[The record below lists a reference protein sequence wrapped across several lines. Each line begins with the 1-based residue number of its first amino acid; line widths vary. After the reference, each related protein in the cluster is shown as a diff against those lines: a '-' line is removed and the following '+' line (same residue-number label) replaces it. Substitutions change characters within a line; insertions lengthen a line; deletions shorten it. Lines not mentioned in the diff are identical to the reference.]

1 MTIKLEVKSRE
12 LVGKKVFKLREKGE
26 IPAVLFGHGEKNSNL
41 QLDGISF
48 EKVYKEA
55 GESTIIDLVVDG
67 GKTVKTII
75 SDVQYDPVK
84 GKLTHVDFR
93 IVKMDEKITAGIPLE
108 FIGESK
114 VVKEDGGSIIH
125 NISEVEI
132 ECLPG
137 DLIHEIVVDLSV
149 LNTFDDVIMIKDL
162 KIPAK
167 VEILGHEPED
177 VVALAVR
184 VQEEKE
190 EAPVVAP
197 VEGVEGAAPAEGGEV
212 AKPGEEKKEEKK

>member
-26 IPAVLFGHGEKNSNL
+26 IPAVLFGHGEKNSNI
-41 QLDGISF
+41 QLDGVSF
-48 EKVYKEA
+48 EKIYKEA

-84 GKLTHVDFR
+84 SKLTHVDFR

-114 VVKEDGGSIIH
+114 VVKEDGGSIVH

-149 LNTFDDVIMIKDL
+149 LNTFDDVITIKDL

-197 VEGVEGAAPAEGGEV
+197 VEGAEGAIPAEGGE
-212 AKPGEEKKEEKK
+212 AKAEEKKEEKK

>member
-26 IPAVLFGHGEKNSNL
+26 IPAVLFGHGEKNSNI
-41 QLDGISF
+41 QLDGVSF

-84 GKLTHVDFR
+84 SKLTHVDFR

-108 FIGESK
+108 LIGESK
-114 VVKEDGGSIIH
+114 VVKEDGGSIVH

-137 DLIHEIVVDLSV
+137 DLIHEIVVDLSA

-197 VEGVEGAAPAEGGEV
+197 VEGAEGAVPAEGGD
-212 AKPGEEKKEEKK
+212 AKAEEKKEEKK

>member
-1 MTIKLEVKSRE
+1 M
-12 LVGKKVFKLREKGE
+12 GKKVFKLREKGE
-26 IPAVLFGHGEKNSNL
+26 IPAVLFGHGEKNSNI
-41 QLDGISF
+41 QLDGVSF

-84 GKLTHVDFR
+84 SKLTHVDFR

-108 FIGESK
+108 LIGESK
-114 VVKEDGGSIIH
+114 VVKEDGGSIVH

-137 DLIHEIVVDLSV
+137 DLIHEIVVDLSA

-197 VEGVEGAAPAEGGEV
+197 VEGAEGAVPAEGGD
-212 AKPGEEKKEEKK
+212 AKAEEKKEEKK

>member
-26 IPAVLFGHGEKNSNL
+26 IPAVLFGHGEKNSNI
-41 QLDGISF
+41 QLDGVSF
-48 EKVYKEA
+48 EKIYKEA

-84 GKLTHVDFR
+84 SKLTHVDFR

-114 VVKEDGGSIIH
+114 VVKEDGGSIVH

-137 DLIHEIVVDLSV
+137 DLIYEIVVDLSV
-149 LNTFDDVIMIKDL
+149 LNTFDDVITIKDL

-197 VEGVEGAAPAEGGEV
+197 VEGAEGAIPAEGGE
-212 AKPGEEKKEEKK
+212 AKAEEKKEEKK